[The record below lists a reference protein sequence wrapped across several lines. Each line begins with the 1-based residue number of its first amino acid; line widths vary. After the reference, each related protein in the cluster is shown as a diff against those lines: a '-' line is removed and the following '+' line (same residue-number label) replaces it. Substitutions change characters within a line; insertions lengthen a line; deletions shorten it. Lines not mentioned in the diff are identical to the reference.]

1 MEATLLRILLIAYL
15 AAAFVVAMFYL
26 RHRRVTPLEYL
37 FWGTLALALPA
48 LGPFFVIAARP
59 GPRRRVRRPQAKK
72 RVV

>member
-15 AAAFVVAMFYL
+15 TAAFVVAMFYL

-59 GPRRRVRRPQAKK
+59 GPRKRTRRRTSKAV
-72 RVV
+72 